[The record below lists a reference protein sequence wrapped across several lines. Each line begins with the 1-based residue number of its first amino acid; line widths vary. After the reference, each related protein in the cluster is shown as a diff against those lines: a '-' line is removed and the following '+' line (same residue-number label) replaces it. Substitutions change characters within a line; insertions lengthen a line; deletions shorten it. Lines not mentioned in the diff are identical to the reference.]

1 MKTIRRGNK
10 IIIYCI
16 AVLLSLFLVPQ
27 LSTQSYLIDKA
38 DSEYNNYGYM
48 EATKIYEM
56 VVNSGYGSAEIYQRL
71 GDSYYFN
78 SRYDEAQKWY
88 AELFSVA
95 DTVNL
100 PKEYYLRYSQSLKST
115 ESHDLAKMYY
125 NHFLSMIEGNVDSE
139 LSADMY
145 LDLIEQNSGRYD
157 LDTLMI
163 NNGKAIDFGAS
174 FYGDD
179 AIIFSSN
186 RDIGFKNKD
195 KWSGLSFFNF
205 YLSEKDSLG
214 NLSEPVRL
222 ESRHIRM
229 KDMHE
234 SSLSFTED
242 LSKVYFSRN
251 NIDLADT
258 KENKDLPL
266 HLKIHLADIV
276 NDEREYIQDLPING
290 VDFSTAHPSL
300 NAAGTK
306 LYFVSDRPGGF
317 GETDIYVVDISADG
331 SFGEPKNLGIKI
343 NTPGRE
349 SFPFITPD
357 NELYFSS
364 DGHFGLG

>member
-1 MKTIRRGNK
+1 
-10 IIIYCI
+10 
-16 AVLLSLFLVPQ
+16 
-27 LSTQSYLIDKA
+27 
-38 DSEYNNYGYM
+38 YNNYGTM
-48 EATKIYEM
+48 EATKFYEM

-186 RDIGFKNKD
+186 RDIGFKNTV
-195 KWSGLSFFNF
+195 KWSCLSCDNC
-205 YLSEKDSLG
+205 YRCVKHSLA
-214 NLSEPVRL
+214 NLSQAGSVG
-222 ESRHIRM
+222 SRHIRM
-229 KDMHE
+229 KYMRGP
-234 SSLSFTED
+234 SLSFTEE

-251 NIDLADT
+251 N
-258 KENKDLPL
+258 
-266 HLKIHLADIV
+266 
-276 NDEREYIQDLPING
+276 
-290 VDFSTAHPSL
+290 
-300 NAAGTK
+300 
-306 LYFVSDRPGGF
+306 
-317 GETDIYVVDISADG
+317 
-331 SFGEPKNLGIKI
+331 
-343 NTPGRE
+343 
-349 SFPFITPD
+349 
-357 NELYFSS
+357 
-364 DGHFGLG
+364 